1 MKVIEPSVEIL
12 KQEDFSI
19 KGIKS
24 TEFVNYMG
32 KNNICISGKT
42 SCCPID
48 APSKL
53 VYAKTKD
60 KSLSSTSVRISLS
73 HLTKQEEIEEFLKV
87 LEKIQKELV
96 NGKI

>member
-1 MKVIEPSVEIL
+1 
-12 KQEDFSI
+12 
-19 KGIKS
+19 
-24 TEFVNYMG
+24 MG

-60 KSLSSTSVRISLS
+60 KSLSSTSVRISIS
-73 HLTKQEEIEEFLKV
+73 HLTKKEEVDEFLEIFDKCY
-87 LEKIQKELV
+87 KELE